1 MRDRRGVLS
10 VVGFCFLLFPILVM
24 AGPEQPA
31 IRMLHIFIQMDENE
45 VSFEN
50 IWVFERQDVNYPREV
65 NVDLPEGAVV
75 LELDEP
81 NETEF
86 LRESGIIRKKMS
98 SDSLIDAVGFSFI
111 LPRRGDVFQTLIKPR
126 YRVGSMVVFLL
137 EPAVRLESNILKLDK
152 SLMSSSGYAGVY
164 TASGLSAGSK
174 IEINLKSLAGAGS
187 RLFEIICLAGFSFIV
202 IIALVIL
209 CYSRGAAVRGE
220 TANEARSE

>member
-1 MRDRRGVLS
+1 
-10 VVGFCFLLFPILVM
+10 M
-24 AGPEQPA
+24 AGSNQPA
-31 IRMLHIFIQMDENE
+31 IRMLHIFIQMDEKE

-75 LELDEP
+75 LNLDEP

-86 LRESGIIRKKMS
+86 LKESGIIRKKMS
-98 SDSLIDAVGFSFI
+98 SDSLIDSVGFSFI

-126 YRVGSMVVFLL
+126 YRVGSMVVFLS